1 MYDTTD
7 PDLRSFIDIPEDS
20 HFPIQNLPYC
30 VFSPDARSSPRIGTA
45 IGNYILD
52 LAVLESEHLFRD
64 ILGKSSA
71 VFSEPRLNPFMSLGP
86 DVWHKV
92 RSVISCLLRH
102 DEPRL
107 RDNDDLR
114 PRALV
119 RMTGAQL
126 FMPVSIGDYTDF
138 YASREHASNLGR
150 LFRGP
155 DNPLLP
161 NWRHLP
167 VAYHGRASSIIMSPA
182 PVRRPSGQFLD
193 PTTSRP
199 KFGPT
204 RQLDFELELGLF
216 IGPGNDQGRPL
227 RIGEAADHI
236 FGFVL
241 VNDWSARD
249 IQRWEYQPLGPF
261 LGKNFATSISPWVVS
276 LEALKPFRCQGPPQ
290 DPAPLPHLR
299 PVQDR
304 AFDINLEVYL
314 RPASVK
320 KAGRITAT
328 NARYLYWD
336 FYQQIAHH
344 TSNGCNLRTGD
355 LIASGTISGPGSGS
369 YGSLIELT
377 EGGSKPLQLDHNIR
391 RTFLEDGD
399 VITLTGFA
407 QGPGF
412 RIGFGEVSGTILP
425 AHEENFSQ

>member
-7 PDLRSFIDIPEDS
+7 PNLISFIDIPEDS

-30 VFSPDARSSPRIGTA
+30 VFSPSARSNPRVGSA

-52 LAVLESEHLFRD
+52 LSVLESEHLFRD
-64 ILGKSSA
+64 ILGESSA
-71 VFSEPRLNPFMSLGP
+71 IFSEPRLNPFMSLGP

-92 RSVISCLLRH
+92 RSVISRLLCH
-102 DEPRL
+102 NEPGL

-114 PRALV
+114 SRALIK
-119 RMTGAQL
+119 MNGARL

-155 DNPLLP
+155 EHPLLP

-167 VAYHGRASSIIMSPA
+167 VAYHGRASSIILSPA
-182 PVRRPSGQFLD
+182 PVRRPAGQLLD

-199 KFGPT
+199 VFGPT

-216 IGPGNDQGRPL
+216 IGPGNEQGMPL
-227 RIGEAADHI
+227 RIGEAAGHI

-249 IQRWEYQPLGPF
+249 IQKWEYQPLGPF
-261 LGKNFATSISPWVVS
+261 LGKNFATSIAPWVVP
-276 LEALKPFRCQGPPQ
+276 LEALTPFRCPGPLQ
-290 DPAPLPHLR
+290 EPAPLPYLT

-314 RPASVK
+314 RPASLK
-320 KAGRITAT
+320 NAGRITAT

-336 FYQQIAHH
+336 FYQQITHH
-344 TSNGCNLRTGD
+344 TSNGCNLKTGD
-355 LIASGTISGPGSGS
+355 LIASGTISGAKPGSF
-369 YGSLIELT
+369 GSLIELT
-377 EGGSKPLQLDHNIR
+377 QGGSEPLLFDQNVR

-407 QGPGF
+407 QGPGY
-412 RIGFGEVSGTILP
+412 RVGFGEVSAAILT
-425 AHEENFSQ
+425 AYESNLTQ